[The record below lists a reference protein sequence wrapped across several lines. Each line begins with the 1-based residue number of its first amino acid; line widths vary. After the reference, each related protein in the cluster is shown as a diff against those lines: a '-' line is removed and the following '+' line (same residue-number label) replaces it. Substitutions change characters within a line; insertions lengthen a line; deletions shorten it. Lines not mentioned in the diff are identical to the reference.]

1 MLLCLVFGVIGVLI
15 TPAFSCIR
23 VTLFIRVSDCVLN
36 CFVLYDSA
44 PTSES
49 HLGQLLKKGKWVV
62 NVVLCCLP
70 SALFNGSLSL
80 TCNAKEYYDV
90 ICLTSED

>member
-1 MLLCLVFGVIGVLI
+1 M
-15 TPAFSCIR
+15 
-23 VTLFIRVSDCVLN
+23 
-36 CFVLYDSA
+36 LYDSA

-62 NVVLCCLP
+62 NVVLCC

-80 TCNAKEYYDV
+80 TCNAKECYDV